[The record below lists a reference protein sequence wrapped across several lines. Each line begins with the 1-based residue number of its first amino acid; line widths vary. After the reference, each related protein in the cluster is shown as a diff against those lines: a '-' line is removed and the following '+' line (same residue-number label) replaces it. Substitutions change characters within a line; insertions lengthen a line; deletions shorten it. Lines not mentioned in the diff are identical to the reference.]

1 MTKHLRQSCKKQGR
15 NQEKEMGKKL
25 RKQKCCRE
33 QNYKVND
40 SYIYI
45 FLISIPR
52 EKREMLQSYNKN
64 RKIETR
70 NFQRTSMNS

>member
-1 MTKHLRQSCKKQGR
+1 MLQGA
-15 NQEKEMGKKL
+15 EL
-25 RKQKCCRE
+25 
-33 QNYKVND
+33 QNKTQLFI
-40 SYIYI
+40 S
-45 FLISIPR
+45 LISIPR

>member
-1 MTKHLRQSCKKQGR
+1 MLQGA
-15 NQEKEMGKKL
+15 EL
-25 RKQKCCRE
+25 
-33 QNYKVND
+33 QNKTRLFI
-40 SYIYI
+40 S
-45 FLISIPR
+45 LIRISR